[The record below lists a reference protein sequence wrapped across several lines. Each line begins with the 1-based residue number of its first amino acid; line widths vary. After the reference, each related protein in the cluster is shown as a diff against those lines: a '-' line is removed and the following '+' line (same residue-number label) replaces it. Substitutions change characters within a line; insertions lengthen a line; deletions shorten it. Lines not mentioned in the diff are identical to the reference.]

1 MQFQPFV
8 YDKNRQQV
16 PVTIEPMSPQ
26 DAISAG
32 RNPLWQTSWTSEFL
46 ADSCFEKYSAQ
57 HSTQSGIAVK
67 IPKVNVFTKYFSVY
81 ARSIMYAGLVQ
92 HCEKRHSSKRSPA

>member
-26 DAISAG
+26 DAISTG
-32 RNPLWQTSWTSEFL
+32 RNPL
-46 ADSCFEKYSAQ
+46 
-57 HSTQSGIAVK
+57 
-67 IPKVNVFTKYFSVY
+67 
-81 ARSIMYAGLVQ
+81 
-92 HCEKRHSSKRSPA
+92 

>member
-26 DAISAG
+26 DAISTG
-32 RNPLWQTSWTSEFL
+32 RDPLWQTSWTSEFL
-46 ADSCFEKYSAQ
+46 ADSCFEKYSAR
-57 HSTQSGIAVK
+57 HPTQRGIAAK
-67 IPKVNVFTKYFSVY
+67 IPKVNVFMKYFSVY
-81 ARSIMYAGLVQ
+81 ARSIMYAGPAQ
-92 HCEKRHSSKRSPA
+92 HRKKRHLLKRSPA